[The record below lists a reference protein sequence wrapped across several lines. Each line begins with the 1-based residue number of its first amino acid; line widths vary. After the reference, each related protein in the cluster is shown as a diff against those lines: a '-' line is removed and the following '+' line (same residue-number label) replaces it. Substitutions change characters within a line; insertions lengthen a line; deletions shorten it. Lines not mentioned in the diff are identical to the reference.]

1 MNLTLL
7 LEGIILGFSIAAP
20 VGPIGVLCI
29 RRPLAHGRLTGFLSG
44 LGAATADACYG
55 AAAALGFH
63 LAFAGAA
70 DTAATP
76 YTVLR
81 IVGGLFLLYLGINT
95 FRSKPATDTARTT
108 GSGLWSA
115 FLSTFFLT
123 ITNPLTMLS
132 FAAMFA
138 GLGAGVAGSGAVML
152 VVGVFLGSALW
163 WSVLCGGVGLL
174 RGTLE
179 RHTHWIN
186 RFSGLVIIG
195 FAVAVLLG

>member
-1 MNLTLL
+1 MNLTILL
-7 LEGIILGFSIAAP
+7 KGIILGFSIAAP

-29 RRPLAHGRLTGFLSG
+29 RRTLAHGRLTGFLSG
-44 LGAATADACYG
+44 LGAATADTCYG
-55 AAAALGFH
+55 AAAAFGFS

-70 DTAATP
+70 GTEATP

-81 IVGGLFLLYLGINT
+81 IVGGLFLLYLGIST
-95 FRSKPATDTARTT
+95 FRSKPATEAARTT

-138 GLGAGVAGSGAVML
+138 GLGVAGGSAVML